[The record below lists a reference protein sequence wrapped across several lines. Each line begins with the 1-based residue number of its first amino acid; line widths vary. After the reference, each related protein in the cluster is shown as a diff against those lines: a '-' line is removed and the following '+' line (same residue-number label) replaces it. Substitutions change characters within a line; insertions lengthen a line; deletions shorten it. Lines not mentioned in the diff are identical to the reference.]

1 MKSRWLER
9 TLAVVCALVL
19 TAAVMS
25 KPVFT
30 QAEAA
35 EASSEAEAL
44 EESYVVFG
52 DSSGNETQLEV
63 TDNRTTVPYYVG
75 QTEYGEC
82 TLIDGTPYVNVTAF
96 LSALGVGGTAY
107 DSGSSLT
114 LSGGAL
120 TMTAEAGAIYFIC
133 NDRYLYVEDG
143 VQSIDGSICL
153 PVEAL
158 VKCTGASVTW
168 DRVEWRITVE
178 EGELSPLTE
187 GASYYS
193 ETDVYWLSRV
203 IYAEAGGQSLA
214 AQAAIGSVVM
224 NRVADEAFP
233 DTVYE
238 VIFAKNQFDVV
249 INGMV
254 YMTPDETA
262 EIAAKLVLEGY
273 DMACGA
279 TYFTREGDDVDDGV
293 TGEEGYDCVTQ
304 VEDIRFLV
312 PA

>member
-1 MKSRWLER
+1 MKRKWLEKS
-9 TLAVVCALVL
+9 LAVACALVL

-35 EASSEAEAL
+35 EASAETAAL
-44 EESYVVFG
+44 AESYVVFG
-52 DSSGNETQLEV
+52 DSSGEMPQLEV

-96 LSALGVGGTAY
+96 LSALGVEGTAC
-107 DSGSSLT
+107 DSGDSLT
-114 LSGGAL
+114 LTGEAL
-120 TMTAEAGAIYFIC
+120 SLTAEAGAIYFTC
-133 NDRYLYVEDG
+133 NGRYLYVESG
-143 VQSIDGSICL
+143 VQSIDGGICL

-158 VKCTGASVTW
+158 VKCTGASVAW

-178 EGELSPLTE
+178 EGELTPLTS
-187 GASYYS
+187 GTAYYS

-203 IYAEAGGQSLA
+203 IYAEAGGESLA
-214 AQAAIGSVVM
+214 AQAAVGSVIM
-224 NRVADEAFP
+224 NRVADESFP

-254 YMTPDETA
+254 YMTPNDTA
-262 EIAAKLVLEGY
+262 IIVAKLALEGC
-273 DMACGA
+273 DLACGA

-293 TGEEGYDCVTQ
+293 IGEEGYDCVTQ
-304 VEDIRFLV
+304 VGDIRFLV